1 MVAKQRWA
9 MPQNSVNLSPSDKF
23 IEQVP
28 TTQMHLLL
36 HKIKWQKSNL
46 ILRSRQKAQKKRYSK
61 SRKTIRKYHWR
72 YRWKFALIAT
82 MRHNIKKAREDGNIL
97 QIPLNCKDICVLQ
110 DKRKLIKSGE
120 LFSLV
125 DNAERYPERMFIFTS
140 EISIRFFIRVRTLFL
155 WRNL

>member
-1 MVAKQRWA
+1 
-9 MPQNSVNLSPSDKF
+9 
-23 IEQVP
+23 
-28 TTQMHLLL
+28 
-36 HKIKWQKSNL
+36 
-46 ILRSRQKAQKKRYSK
+46 
-61 SRKTIRKYHWR
+61 
-72 YRWKFALIAT
+72 

-140 EISIRFFIRVRTLFL
+140 EISIRFFYQSQNTVSMTKLIESAQKFSFNYILCMHKNVETLG
-155 WRNL
+155 NLHQILS